1 MTEEEK
7 NEASTNSKSLTI
19 KPEELKKKIDKG
31 EDIFILDVRNQEEHD
46 KWSVSYDKY
55 KDSSI
60 IPIDQISSIESLQH
74 LPKDKEI
81 VTFCTHGQRSS
92 SAAKTLSSL
101 GYKVRTIEGGLD
113 GWSALY
119 DVAPID
125 TGRNDIKIWQIRRIS
140 KGCMS
145 YVVASTQDK
154 NALLMDATCNIDNTI
169 NELLKGART

>member
-60 IPIDQISSIESLQH
+60 IPIDQISSKESLQY